1 MQTLK
6 DIIQRKGQSHDRNK
20 QTWVQE
26 KKVLKAESNL
36 LNILL
41 NPEKQI
47 SLSNSDFRD
56 KNEHISESDYQKQ
69 KAVTDY
75 FAILFHK
82 CLQPNFI

>member
-6 DIIQRKGQSHDRNK
+6 DIIQRKGQSQDGNK

-47 SLSNSDFRD
+47 SLSNSEFRD

-69 KAVTDY
+69 KAVTDH
-75 FAILFHK
+75 FTILFQK
-82 CLQPNFI
+82 YLQPNFI